1 MQVYNSYFAFGWVEN
16 PIKISCLAVAG
27 WCWWCRRW
35 RRRLRWGKLKIGEE
49 IGSREACFARSL
61 GHFWTNFMTLLQ
73 LEDGTNMIVI
83 GQWCMQY
90 SYSHLLDI
98 IIQWYSIYLRPFIGK
113 AVWMIAITQDLT
125 LWRIRQDW
133 SFSLMCC
140 ETFMIRWPTP
150 VFTYAVHYKN
160 TLPHIH
166 NDAVDGTNRTTK
178 KHLESWPSCSL
189 LIIGTVGK
197 IRDQSKGVEWQNSCT
212 GAQSLRR
219 QLWKG
224 GTFESIVF
232 TYIYIYIFLVYK
244 KYVLYLN

>member
-1 MQVYNSYFAFGWVEN
+1 MLMMSKMKTTTSMREVEN
-16 PIKISCLAVAG
+16 
-27 WCWWCRRW
+27 WWRDRFERGMFFAKKLRDRR
-35 RRRLRWGKLKIGEE
+35 
-49 IGSREACFARSL
+49 L

-83 GQWCMQY
+83 GQWYMQY

-160 TLPHIH
+160 TLPHTL
-166 NDAVDGTNRTTK
+166 VDPIVQWCGWWNKSHHEKTLGVLTLVLPTYHWYCRENPWPKQRSWMTKLLHRRT
-178 KHLESWPSCSL
+178 
-189 LIIGTVGK
+189 G
-197 IRDQSKGVEWQNSCT
+197 
-212 GAQSLRR
+212 
-219 QLWKG
+219 
-224 GTFESIVF
+224 FEKTTLKRGYFWIYSV
-232 TYIYIYIFLVYK
+232 YIYIYIFFFWYIK